1 MKPRVATERRV
12 ERRVQAR
19 LQIELQF
26 DPGGKSHP
34 TNTINISSNGV
45 YFASPTFVEPLT
57 RLSMRLLLPG
67 NGGDAP
73 ETAVECVGVVV
84 RCVPEAPSPQVDRYE
99 IACYFTDTSD
109 EFRTLLEAYVQS
121 NL

>member
-1 MKPRVATERRV
+1 MKPRVATERRS

-34 TNTINISSNGV
+34 TSTINISSNGV
-45 YFASPTFVEPLT
+45 YFASPSFVEPLT
-57 RLSMRLLLPG
+57 RLGLRLLLPG
-67 NGGDAP
+67 DGGAA
-73 ETAVECVGVVV
+73 ETVVECVGVVV

-99 IACYFTDTSD
+99 VACYFTETSD
-109 EFRTLLEAYVQS
+109 DFRNLLEEYVQS
-121 NL
+121 HL